1 VIITGIMEQTYSVSS
16 VVGFND
22 HIGLKLAIKLPL
34 KYENRP
40 IEEKSPN
47 DIFNDKLGANG
58 GIIRVG
64 NSMVDNVSWQVLN
77 DMKTIVL
84 TPINLK
90 KNSFDL
96 DYQKLI
102 IELPN
107 RIGSKCISVQY
118 SLHDDI
124 DNEGFIII
132 DLLDE
137 NYLLISLKLDIPQF
151 YNSSEIFTLDRFHEW
166 GNISVPYSFELRSVP
181 FSLKSIDSLNLIVS
195 LKDGGLLHF
204 KRSTILKDFDVYNF
218 NDTSTLLPLNFLG
231 GLFKLKNSG
240 SNSVVEG
247 INSNCIVDVL
257 LIAPHEIVTLSVS
270 KQLKIWNLN
279 SHQSSIAP
287 ISLGENSDNS
297 WLTTI
302 PTKHLQMIEDE
313 NNKKF
318 LTCQFTSASKDQKSA
333 FQITAHEISCDNN
346 NFELSQLGSSENL
359 EIPFQDNLDIQSQN
373 INWFIQDFS
382 SEIFDDFILYHILW
396 KSYTSSILTT
406 YQHNISGGVE
416 RLYSSFTGP
425 TNNSEEFN
433 PYHQIDY
440 YIHKVLNSGRYNNL
454 ILQTSLNI
462 LRDHYKVNSYIHP
475 SKSIRSCIQETIH
488 QIAVDPKLVWF
499 KLDSLCEEYRK
510 MSEEVLGLNHI
521 GQNKFLVLQAN
532 GIESFG
538 LSHYFEKVFFPESI
552 ETSEFKLG
560 NILKRITSSVSKRTC
575 HKLSEKVRHHGKL
588 SITDTDELYETY
600 LKSRFSDGEVL
611 EIIAEMSSIPN
622 YTDILNSFVNL
633 KISKP
638 SEFIHY
644 STSQPDQLSPLRKL
658 TTIAT
663 IKDIIE
669 QHEYILSTLLVM
681 FLLFGGTED
690 NVNYI
695 NDIID
700 KLNSYE
706 TFKLVLDTCFK
717 SFSPFSPIEDLNISN
732 LEYSLFWSAIVK
744 GHPELNYRIETDQLN
759 DAFNYIFIRCV
770 KNYEN
775 MIADVTIDLINRG
788 EGKFIRET
796 YFPKLSNKRPIDRFL
811 MGLVFLI
818 NDEPDKFFD
827 IFKNYQNLQM
837 HKDKE
842 VEAKIKTSLS
852 IDPSIKDFLN
862 VIFTRED
869 NPIERE
875 SNYYHALSVLAKARV
890 TYHKKQSPGQMSLS
904 IAKTNLSNIE
914 TEFLSTALDF
924 ENKSIELL
932 KQIQTPSQSVLN
944 KIDSHFIRVFE
955 LSLKLTK
962 YDYVYDAL
970 SNISPDNISEECDYE
985 QLFTKFIRNLIANQS
1000 LSIIFPP
1007 NMNAL
1012 YKKNFLLIDGILLKL
1027 ANNEIDL
1034 AGSRRIYEYLYS
1046 WRLFGISNELS
1057 SSQLADKRG
1066 AIEALYMFITRFR
1079 FESNLIEFGA
1089 TTTVEASKQFKLKI
1103 LELYMI
1109 IINCLK
1115 SFENDDD
1122 KWILKQDK
1130 QSNKLLKLDDI
1141 KIEYFE
1147 WIKEL
1152 ERELH
1157 EF

>member
-1 VIITGIMEQTYSVSS
+1 MEQTYSVSS
-16 VVGFND
+16 VIGFND
-22 HIGLKLAIKLPL
+22 HISLKPAIKLPL

-40 IEEKSPN
+40 IDEKSPN
-47 DIFNDKLGANG
+47 DVFNDKLGSNG

-96 DYQKLI
+96 NYQKLI

-107 RIGSKCISVQY
+107 RIGNKCISVQY

-137 NYLLISLKLDIPQF
+137 NYLLITLKLDIPQF
-151 YNSSEIFTLDRFHEW
+151 YNSSDIFTLDRFHEW
-166 GNISVPYSFELRSVP
+166 GNISVPYSFELRSIP

-204 KRSTILKDFDVYNF
+204 KRSSILKDFDVYNF

-333 FQITAHEISCDNN
+333 FQIKAYEISCDNN

-359 EIPFQDNLDIQSQN
+359 EIPFQDNPDIQSQN

-433 PYHQIDY
+433 PYHKIDY

-475 SKSIRSCIQETIH
+475 SKSIRACIQETIH

-510 MSEEVLGLNHI
+510 MSEEVLGLNHLD
-521 GQNKFLVLQAN
+521 QNKFLVLQAN

-538 LSHYFEKVFFPESI
+538 PSHYFEKVFFPESI
-552 ETSEFKLG
+552 ETPEFKLG

-611 EIIAEMSSIPN
+611 EIIDELSSIPN

-633 KISKP
+633 EISKP
-638 SEFIHY
+638 SEFNHY

-695 NDIID
+695 NDIVD

-717 SFSPFSPIEDLNISN
+717 SFSPYSPIEDLNISN
-732 LEYSLFWSAIVK
+732 LEYSLFWSAIVNC
-744 GHPELNYRIETDQLN
+744 HPELNYLIETDQLN
-759 DAFNYIFIRCV
+759 DAFNFIFIHCV

-788 EGKFIRET
+788 EGKFIRDS

-827 IFKNYQNLQM
+827 IFKNYQNFQM

-842 VEAKIKTSLS
+842 VETKLKTSLS

-875 SNYYHALSVLAKARV
+875 SNYYHALSVLAQARV
-890 TYHKKQSPGQMSLS
+890 SYYKKQSPSQMSLS

-932 KQIQTPSQSVLN
+932 KQIQTPSPSVLN

-1000 LSIIFPP
+1000 LAIIFPP
-1007 NMNAL
+1007 NMNEL

-1027 ANNEIDL
+1027 ANNESDL

-1122 KWILKQDK
+1122 KWILKQDE